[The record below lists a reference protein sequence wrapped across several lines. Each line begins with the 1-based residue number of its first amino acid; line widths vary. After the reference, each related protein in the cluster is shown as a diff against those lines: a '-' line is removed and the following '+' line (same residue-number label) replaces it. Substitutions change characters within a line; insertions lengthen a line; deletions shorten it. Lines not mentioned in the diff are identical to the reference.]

1 MSPAA
6 LLRAILRE
14 EAVAYLVESEPG
26 RPLRDACGDAVD
38 ALVFFDRRDAE
49 EAVAS
54 ELDCQPEE
62 MPPLTIVALIRKPEQ
77 D

>member
-1 MSPAA
+1 MTPAA
-6 LLRAILRE
+6 LLRVILRE

-26 RPLRDACGDAVD
+26 RPLRDACGDAV
-38 ALVFFDRRDAE
+38 VFFDRRDAE

-54 ELDCQPEE
+54 ELDCQPEDL
-62 MPPLTIVALIRKPEQ
+62 PPLTITALIRKPEQ